1 MAAEEAELDSTS
13 KLIPS
18 GAHPFAD
25 VIATADGAS
34 CEEGTALPGAISR
47 SAGGLAAPDLEA
59 TGEVTDDVFPFRE
72 PSPRTVSLPPLQRML
87 RAKGG
92 VQHSPQPS
100 PRQRPATSTG
110 SPTQLQQ
117 PRLALSDSSDG
128 ARAGSAASTLTG
140 LPDPTGAA
148 QSAQPPPVQGG
159 RSGCSSSIAG
169 DHADP
174 ARSVNAA
181 ESRLNGSR
189 SSSQGHRHVAPDS
202 SATALGFGRP
212 CDSAPAAGD
221 DESFLHQSRGRFQ
234 GSEGQ
239 APAADEGRGAA
250 EAARELEA
258 QLKRLQVSRLSG
270 LSRSLLCAGFEATRP
285 VPARFRSRACL
296 QSLSLGACMPR
307 TSVLGHGPHAMSC
320 ARMIQANFVPGPGC
334 QADMQS
340 CSSTGGTAGRG
351 MSALSSCLAACRIDS
366 TTYDCCG
373 AIASGIPTPNAACC
387 NIGVSPWV
395 LRRIEVVRLAW
406 IRTVF
411 EPDRITCPPQAQAA
425 ADAAARQR
433 AEDAA
438 RQAEAHRDQAARA
451 AEDLAGRLEAAA
463 AEASHTTARG
473 HDELR
478 DLHVRLC
485 VCLSNRLKGRC
496 ISSGADGQLAALSL
510 LSPRAEPWQRAVG
523 RDHRKL
529 RP

>member
-1 MAAEEAELDSTS
+1 MLCHCQCNTRCVWLVWMVWGDTCVVGECTICVPSFCWVPPNLPGACAFSRNPMPQTEVLQHRIVAVGPQTVRISSGRSDSTTLKPARKIAQGSTAASDGGMPPHLRAAGGSAHSKSQSTDRLQVRIRIQTSQPAEACWRFKSLHHAHAKLHGSPSKRSSYVRSRRCVLRPSQDLTSVLGLPGVAGKLMAAEEAELDSTS

-47 SAGGLAAPDLEA
+47 SAGGLAAPGLEA

-117 PRLALSDSSDG
+117 PRLALSDSFDG

-140 LPDPTGAA
+140 LPGPTGAA

-159 RSGCSSSIAG
+159 RSGGSSSIAG

-181 ESRLNGSR
+181 ELRLSGSR

-296 QSLSLGACMPR
+296 QSLSLGACMP
-307 TSVLGHGPHAMSC
+307 
-320 ARMIQANFVPGPGC
+320 Q
-334 QADMQS
+334 
-340 CSSTGGTAGRG
+340 
-351 MSALSSCLAACRIDS
+351 
-366 TTYDCCG
+366 
-373 AIASGIPTPNAACC
+373 
-387 NIGVSPWV
+387 
-395 LRRIEVVRLAW
+395 
-406 IRTVF
+406 
-411 EPDRITCPPQAQAA
+411 PP
-425 ADAAARQR
+425 
-433 AEDAA
+433 
-438 RQAEAHRDQAARA
+438 
-451 AEDLAGRLEAAA
+451 
-463 AEASHTTARG
+463 
-473 HDELR
+473 
-478 DLHVRLC
+478 C
-485 VCLSNRLKGRC
+485 
-496 ISSGADGQLAALSL
+496 
-510 LSPRAEPWQRAVG
+510 
-523 RDHRKL
+523 
-529 RP
+529 